1 MTKEIK
7 AEIKA
12 WVEDILSGKEVETV
26 SMGGISESYEN
37 AIQGIVLVSLAK
49 IAEDTREVLENEFSS
64 YVKQVVESVTNK
76 PHQGYSG
83 AQVGASENFV
93 AVVFRHGIKGAF
105 DMMRKSDPDR
115 IIKRNQFGVIDY
127 RD

>member
-37 AIQGIVLVSLAK
+37 AIQEIVFISLAK
-49 IAEDTREVLENEFSS
+49 IAEDEQDITEDAFPS
-64 YVKQVVESVTNK
+64 YVKSVVESVTNK

-115 IIKRNQFGVIDY
+115 IIKRNKFGVIDY
-127 RD
+127 KD